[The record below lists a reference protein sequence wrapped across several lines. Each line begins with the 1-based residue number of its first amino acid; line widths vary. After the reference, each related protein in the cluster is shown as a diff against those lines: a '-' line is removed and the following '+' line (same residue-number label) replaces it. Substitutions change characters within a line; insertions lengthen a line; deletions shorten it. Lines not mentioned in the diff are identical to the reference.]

1 INQDWVSIVDSAWHN
16 YYHFLTLAIPRLYLA
31 QCHCP
36 DALAV
41 LPARLPPRPP
51 WQVAPALLDRM
62 IELTSKGNPVKR
74 IEDGVYRVRNLYLI
88 WVNHVLPTYQHLCDE
103 TFGAFAAMAKHV
115 SPSPGV
121 WPEKIFIAR
130 PHKPRIEDPD
140 AVRTINQQLKIWDF
154 QNIQ

>member
-1 INQDWVSIVDSAWHN
+1 TAPKPRIDLIRIPGAFLHFGPGIDGFVATAEGTLVRETALFTPFKKQPAPEFLCQGVCEINQDWVSIVDSAWHN
-16 YYHFLTLAIPRLYLA
+16 YYHFLTLAIPRLSLA
-31 QCHCP
+31 QSHCP

-88 WVNHVLPTYQHLCDE
+88 WVN
-103 TFGAFAAMAKHV
+103 
-115 SPSPGV
+115 
-121 WPEKIFIAR
+121 
-130 PHKPRIEDPD
+130 
-140 AVRTINQQLKIWDF
+140 
-154 QNIQ
+154 